1 MMENDRTSC
10 IGEMSNDGEQNRMPL
25 LHHTNCF
32 NEIAS
37 QQGGSV

>member
-1 MMENDRTSC
+1 MENERISC
-10 IGEMSNDGEQNRMPL
+10 IGEMMENRMPL